1 MVNGEAQTQP
11 RAVGNADARLC
22 GDVVCGSS
30 TMVIRN
36 WTTGAALFFQHATS
50 GERRA
55 ACAGPET
62 NTQRRLEKSRW
73 SGGSVQAFFDSET
86 RQLVES
92 LCAYHVASIS
102 NRRSR
107 RLTAMEINSDAAQ

>member
-11 RAVGNADARLC
+11 RAVGNADARLG

-30 TMVIRN
+30 TMVICN
-36 WTTGAALFFQHATS
+36 WMTGGALCFQHATS
-50 GERRA
+50 GERHA
-55 ACAGPET
+55 ACARPET

-73 SGGSVQAFFDSET
+73 PRGAAQAFFDSET

-92 LCAYHVASIS
+92 LCAYHVALIS

-107 RLTAMEINSDAAQ
+107 PLTAMEMYSHAAQ